1 MSRCVS
7 WPKLFHSKVEMM
19 PVFSSV
25 KIFEQFN
32 IIKTIQ
38 INLIMP
44 THTNQGVN
52 QLWSVS

>member
-1 MSRCVS
+1 
-7 WPKLFHSKVEMM
+7 M
-19 PVFSSV
+19 PAFSSV
-25 KIFEQFN
+25 KNFEQFN
-32 IIKTIQ
+32 IIETMQ